1 MLKLEALDKSHD
13 RTSFDCGREPLNRF
27 LREVARMHMERGISQ
42 TFVVVDTEAKPLK
55 PIHGFFSLSACEA
68 ESAYLPAKLAKKY
81 PSRIPAIR
89 LGRLAISL
97 TEQGKG
103 FGTDLMAMALVK
115 TAETAARVGVAGLF
129 VDAKDDA
136 LTKFYTRFGFGSLP
150 DSPLSMFLPIEQI
163 LKAVETTG

>member
-13 RTSFDCGREPLNRF
+13 RSAFDCGREPLNRF

-42 TFVVVDTEAKPLK
+42 TFVLVDTDAGPPK
-55 PIHGFFSLSACEA
+55 PIRGYFSLSACEA

-97 TEQGKG
+97 TQQGQG
-103 FGTDLMAMALVK
+103 LGTDLMAMALVK

-129 VDAKDDA
+129 VDAKDDS
-136 LTKFYTRFGFGSLP
+136 LTKFYTRFGFESLP
-150 DSPLSMFLPIEQI
+150 DNPLSMFLPIQQI
-163 LKAVETTG
+163 LKACGAS